1 MGDVKNDFLWDQ
13 IADAL
18 VAPGY
23 LVLDAVMPDDVL
35 KGLLVRLGQ
44 LESEGMKPAGI
55 GRGQD
60 FHQDEQVRGDHIQWL
75 SDDNPQEA
83 AFLFWMDELRQALN
97 QRLFLGLVDY
107 ESHFA
112 VYPVGS
118 FYQKHLDAFREQPT
132 GGGPKR
138 KVSSVFY
145 LNPDWKLVN
154 AGELVLY
161 NETSDQI
168 LETIAPE
175 CGRLVLFMSDK
186 FPHEVKAALQNR
198 RSIAGWFRSR

>member
-1 MGDVKNDFLWDQ
+1 VDDVKNDFLWDQ

-18 VAPGY
+18 VDPGY
-23 LVLDAVMPDDVL
+23 LVLDTVMPDDLV

-44 LESEGMKPAGI
+44 LENEGMKPAGI

-60 FHQDEQVRGDHIQWL
+60 FHQDQQVRGDHIQWL
-75 SDDNPQEA
+75 SDDNSQET
-83 AFLFWMDELRQALN
+83 AFLFWMDQLRQALN

-112 VYPVGS
+112 VYPAGS

-132 GGGPKR
+132 SGPKR